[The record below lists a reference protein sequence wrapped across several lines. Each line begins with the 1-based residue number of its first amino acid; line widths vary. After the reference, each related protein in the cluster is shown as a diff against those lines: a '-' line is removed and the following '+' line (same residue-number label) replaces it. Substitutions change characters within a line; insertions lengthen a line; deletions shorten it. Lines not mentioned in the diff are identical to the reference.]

1 MHNKTK
7 IVVLH
12 MKELIYT
19 AIFAALAILFVV
31 LLIVMFGKKDSDEAM
46 ETMAQATYVPGVYT
60 TSLTLNN
67 SVVNV
72 EVVVDENHINAV
84 RLVNINE
91 TITTMFPLMEP
102 SFDSIA
108 GQIYEGVDLANIT
121 YDEESRYTS
130 QALIKAIETAL
141 NKASVANI
149 SENDL

>member
-19 AIFAALAILFVV
+19 VIFAVLAILFVV
-31 LLIVMFGKKDSDEAM
+31 LLIIMFGKKDSDDAM

-67 SVVNV
+67 NVVNV

>member
-1 MHNKTK
+1 MQNKTK

-19 AIFAALAILFVV
+19 AIFAALAILFII
-31 LLIVMFGKKDSDEAM
+31 LLVYMFGKKDSDEAM

-67 SVVNV
+67 SVINV
-72 EVVVDENHINAV
+72 EVVVDENHINSV

-102 SFDSIA
+102 AFDAIA
-108 GQIYEGVDLANIT
+108 GQIYDGVDLANIT

-130 QALIKAIETAL
+130 QALIQAIQAAL
-141 NKASVANI
+141 DKASAARVSQN
-149 SENDL
+149 SM